1 MAVDHII
8 HRRVETNGI
17 MLNCAEQLPEGATKG
32 LVLMCHGFPE
42 SWYSW
47 RHCFAAIAAAGY
59 HAVAV
64 DMPGYGRSDKPYDI
78 DQYNQKTLVDN
89 MIGLIPAL
97 GYETAI
103 IMGHD
108 WGAPTAWGA
117 AEWHP
122 DKITAVGILSVP
134 FSPRGDFPPLDMLKQ
149 VFKDQFFYQLYFQEP
164 GVAEAELGGDVRTF
178 LRKFIYMGSGEGAEN
193 AAAMAAQGP
202 DADLLSNLPNPDEM
216 PAWLTDEDLDYYV
229 SEFGGS
235 GMRGPLNYYRNLN
248 TTWRNTEGAPGVV
261 NQPCMFVAGEKDGV
275 ITMSGDAY
283 ANMGNHVTDLR
294 INELIPGVGHWTQQ
308 EAPEQVNDAIT
319 RFLGML

>member
-1 MAVDHII
+1 MAFENIT

-17 MLNCAEQLPEGATKG
+17 TLNCAELGEGP

-47 RHCFAAIAAAGY
+47 RHCIQAIADAGY

-64 DMPGYGRSDKPYDI
+64 DMPGYGKSDKPYAI

-103 IMGHD
+103 IFGHD

-122 DKITAVGILSVP
+122 DKISAVGVFSVP
-134 FSPRGDFPPLDMLKQ
+134 FSPRGDFPPLDMLQQ

-164 GVAEAELGGDVRTF
+164 GVAEGELGGDVRTF
-178 LRKFIYMGSGEGAEN
+178 LRKFIYMGSGEGAEF
-193 AAAMAAQGP
+193 AGAMAAQGP
-202 DADLLSNLPNPDEM
+202 DADLLSNLPNPDAM

-248 TTWRNTEGAPGVV
+248 TTWRNTEGAPGTV
-261 NQPCMFVAGEKDGV
+261 NQPAMFVAGEKDGV

-283 ANMGNHVTDLR
+283 TNMGNHVTDLR

-308 EAPEQVNDAIT
+308 EAPEAVNDAIT
-319 RFLGML
+319 RFLTMLK